1 MDATNGD
8 DPFPNGKVPFV
19 ASSEKK
25 IICNRGSARLARNN
39 RSFDTPR
46 THNSFFHSDSTRIKN
61 ANNLSEWRD
70 FIKFR
75 EANGSVGGIGNFTDF
90 RSGADNLNYLRPV
103 RTAAPFRSSNS
114 AAINVAHSM
123 TPSIS
128 ESFNNGNAFPSEVN
142 TDIRTKL
149 IVKDA
154 GGFCKISGCTHLCG
168 PLRFYP
174 ADLQRK
180 VLTGELNYPKRCV
193 HHINSSRLPAFLQ
206 AATATFSASAAAA
219 ADSRVARSSA
229 ALPSDLHDAA
239 SCRLACVEALV
250 KKTSDTCALHT
261 AQFRCQVAAC
271 AALPGQVSSLQTEFE
286 ALKADLASLLEIVL
300 SQGRSIEANAMAA
313 DTVFETTLRGSLGT
327 SANAVERTATGII
340 RVPSSRSVPIFRTN
354 RLDSVTEKVFSGCC
368 FTQRA
373 PPRDGWWYIGTDE
386 WLYSRPADFNWWS
399 QKDTELYQLLIP
411 YVLACEN
418 LRSYHSLRGIH
429 SGRDLDNMNGRELE
443 LQNLKSRIAC
453 RATDPFPESSHSPAT
468 NPASSPSLPSP
479 RKTNSLLK
487 ISLSAGTAI
496 GTIGVPP

>member
-90 RSGADNLNYLRPV
+90 RSGADNLNYLRPA

-180 VLTGELNYPKRCV
+180 VLTGEFNYPKRCV

-206 AATATFSASAAAA
+206 AATATFSAPAAAA
-219 ADSRVARSSA
+219 AASGVARSSA
-229 ALPSDLHDAA
+229 AHPSDLHDAA

-261 AQFRCQVAAC
+261 AQFQLELDEHRETFVALKDIVNSLEYAVRTGSRDVDRAFGHTLRSMVDSHAVAAENG
-271 AALPGQVSSLQTEFE
+271 AKG
-286 ALKADLASLLEIVL
+286 I
-300 SQGRSIEANAMAA
+300 
-313 DTVFETTLRGSLGT
+313 LRTINT
-327 SANAVERTATGII
+327 SP
-340 RVPSSRSVPIFRTN
+340 VPMFNS
-354 RLDSVTEKVFSGCC
+354 
-368 FTQRA
+368 
-373 PPRDGWWYIGTDE
+373 PRFDAKGK
-386 WLYSRPADFNWWS
+386 
-399 QKDTELYQLLIP
+399 Q
-411 YVLACEN
+411 
-418 LRSYHSLRGIH
+418 
-429 SGRDLDNMNGRELE
+429 
-443 LQNLKSRIAC
+443 QNLSR
-453 RATDPFPESSHSPAT
+453 RMFHS
-468 NPASSPSLPSP
+468 
-479 RKTNSLLK
+479 
-487 ISLSAGTAI
+487 
-496 GTIGVPP
+496 V